1 MRNMKQSAVCW
12 LIAFLIGRMIES
24 SNLPIHP
31 SYWRFC
37 ICMKFRVVKNVSTLL
52 TRNTI
57 VYKNLYF
64 ATNSAND
71 ME

>member
-1 MRNMKQSAVCW
+1 MKQSANKR